1 MDYTPRNAV
10 RSSLKNAFFLPWFLV
25 GAYLGAAVAA
35 LGVLSH
41 LRRRSTWLLVAIC
54 AAFPLGYFS
63 FWGMHVSALTSRL
76 SGPIYYIPVYV
87 PLCVLMAQGFVFGAR
102 RHPRLTSVLAVAA
115 LVVTVPV
122 GVGRLG
128 LNRQLS
134 RIQLAWT
141 DATATIEGPAVVVL
155 SPSPYLLYL
164 NPGAGNGADLEDD
177 IIWATDA
184 HPSVIELIEAHP
196 DRRAYVQRADVPTAA
211 QLPLE
216 TTRPYEVVLPR
227 LREGAARSGRD
238 LESFKLVL
246 GSLVATGPDAASVAQ
261 EREKWRRM
269 LGFLYSTPA
278 YWPSLELFGWQDRG
292 EQLLAMTRENR
303 WDRMREIIDDEML
316 DAFIPCGTYADIPA
330 ELERRFGGLSGY
342 VTLMMPED
350 PALDTQLAAVVATLR
365 RSRDDTPRG

>member
-1 MDYTPRNAV
+1 MFEIFASTPENLNLAEIGPFAQRVEAMGYDGLFV
-10 RSSLKNAFFLPWFLV
+10 SDAIHDGLLLACQALSATTRLKV
-25 GAYLGAAVAA
+25 G
-35 LGVLSH
+35 
-41 LRRRSTWLLVAIC
+41 
-54 AAFPLGYFS
+54 
-63 FWGMHVSALTSRL
+63 
-76 SGPIYYIPVYV
+76 
-87 PLCVLMAQGFVFGAR
+87 
-102 RHPRLTSVLAVAA
+102 TSVLVVFPRSPMNVALASWDLQKMSGGRFELGMGTQIKQNIEDRYSAMWSAPAPRMREYIGA
-115 LVVTVPV
+115 LRAIFDAFQNGTKLAYVSEHYRFT
-122 GVGRLG
+122 RL
-128 LNRQLS
+128 Q
-134 RIQLAWT
+134 
-141 DATATIEGPAVVVL
+141 PFF
-155 SPSPYLLYL
+155 
-164 NPGAGNGADLEDD
+164 NPGPIEHPHVPLLMGAVGPGMTALAGEIADGM
-177 IIWATDA
+177 IT
-184 HPSVIELIEAHP
+184 HPTNTPPRYI
-196 DRRAYVQRADVPTAA
+196 R
-211 QLPLE
+211 
-216 TTRPYEVVLPR
+216 EVVLPR